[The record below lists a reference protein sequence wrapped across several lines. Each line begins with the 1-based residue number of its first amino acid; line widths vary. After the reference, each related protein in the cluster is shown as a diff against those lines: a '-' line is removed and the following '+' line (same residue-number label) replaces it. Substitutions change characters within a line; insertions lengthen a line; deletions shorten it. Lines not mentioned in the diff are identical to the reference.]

1 MIKIKY
7 LLFLLVLLGTSACS
21 PDKSEEGEQ
30 VGQLPNYDSL
40 RVALLDSSV
49 LRNNNS
55 DKTLKHN
62 KISEGENNLIKDSVL
77 HEKNISKSKIVEK
90 EEFYKNLKVAEK
102 SVNIQEKEKEVV
114 LSDNTLDNSFT
125 TNKKNPKEPK
135 DGGDQMEPKDRIDQ
149 ILHKGLTLDKLR
161 EMGFLYV
168 KLNSE
173 NLKSVR
179 DMYDSGYVDTLSYE
193 KIKLSIEKNLRII
206 RLLNQLSWEHGLQ
219 DEKFIVIYLDQFIG
233 IVREG
238 LITSQEV
245 LEYLQRVYDTNKV
258 SQHKY
263 IVSANNLRV
272 NVDLMW
278 RIIRE
283 IDFK

>member
-21 PDKSEEGEQ
+21 SDKFEEDEK

-49 LRNNNS
+49 LRNNNDNS
-55 DKTLKHN
+55 DTDNTFKHN
-62 KISEGENNLIKDSVL
+62 KISEGKNNLVKDSVL
-77 HEKNISKSKIVEK
+77 HKKNISKSKIEEK

-102 SVNIQEKEKEVV
+102 SVNIQEKEKEVI
-114 LSDNTLDNSFT
+114 LSDNALDNSFT
-125 TNKKNPKEPK
+125 TNKKNQKES
-135 DGGDQMEPKDRIDQ
+135 EDRIDQ

>member
-7 LLFLLVLLGTSACS
+7 LLFLLVLLGASACS
-21 PDKSEEGEQ
+21 SDKFEEDEK

-49 LRNNNS
+49 FRNNNDNS
-55 DKTLKHN
+55 DTDNTFKHN
-62 KISEGENNLIKDSVL
+62 KISEGKNNLVKDSVL
-77 HEKNISKSKIVEK
+77 HKKNISKSKIEEK

-102 SVNIQEKEKEVV
+102 SVNIQEKEKEVI
-114 LSDNTLDNSFT
+114 LSDNALDNSFT
-125 TNKKNPKEPK
+125 TNKKNQKES
-135 DGGDQMEPKDRIDQ
+135 EDRIDQ

>member
-7 LLFLLVLLGTSACS
+7 LLFLLVLLGASACS
-21 PDKSEEGEQ
+21 SDKSEEDEQ

-49 LRNNNS
+49 LRNNNNNNDNS
-55 DKTLKHN
+55 DSDNTLKHN
-62 KISEGENNLIKDSVL
+62 KISERKNNLVKDSVL
-77 HEKNISKSKIVEK
+77 HKKNISKSKIEEK
-90 EEFYKNLKVAEK
+90 EEFYKNLKVVEK

-114 LSDNTLDNSFT
+114 LSDNALDNSFT
-125 TNKKNPKEPK
+125 TNKKKQK
-135 DGGDQMEPKDRIDQ
+135 EPKDRIDQ

-206 RLLNQLSWEHGLQ
+206 RLLNQLSWEQGLQ
-219 DEKFIVIYLDQFIG
+219 DEKFIVIYLDQFIE

>member
-7 LLFLLVLLGTSACS
+7 LLFLLVLLGASACS
-21 PDKSEEGEQ
+21 SDKFEEDEK

-49 LRNNNS
+49 FRNNNDNS
-55 DKTLKHN
+55 DTDNTFKHN
-62 KISEGENNLIKDSVL
+62 KISEGKNNLVKDSVL
-77 HEKNISKSKIVEK
+77 HKKNISKSKIEEK

-102 SVNIQEKEKEVV
+102 SVNIQEKEKEVI
-114 LSDNTLDNSFT
+114 LSDNALDNSFT
-125 TNKKNPKEPK
+125 TNKKNQKES
-135 DGGDQMEPKDRIDQ
+135 EDRIDQ

-219 DEKFIVIYLDQFIG
+219 DEKFIVIYLDQFIE

>member
-7 LLFLLVLLGTSACS
+7 LLFLLVLLGASACS
-21 PDKSEEGEQ
+21 SDKFEEDEK

-49 LRNNNS
+49 LRNNNDNS
-55 DKTLKHN
+55 DTDNTFKHN
-62 KISEGENNLIKDSVL
+62 KISEGKNNLVKDSVL
-77 HEKNISKSKIVEK
+77 HKKNISKSKIEEK
-90 EEFYKNLKVAEK
+90 EEFYKNLKVEEK
-102 SVNIQEKEKEVV
+102 SVNIQEKEKEVI
-114 LSDNTLDNSFT
+114 LSDNALDNSFT
-125 TNKKNPKEPK
+125 TNKKNQKES
-135 DGGDQMEPKDRIDQ
+135 EDRIDQ

>member
-7 LLFLLVLLGTSACS
+7 LLFLLVLLGASACS
-21 PDKSEEGEQ
+21 SDKFEEDEK

-49 LRNNNS
+49 LRNNNDNS
-55 DKTLKHN
+55 DTDNTFKHN
-62 KISEGENNLIKDSVL
+62 KISEGKNNLVKDSVL
-77 HEKNISKSKIVEK
+77 HKKNISKSKIEEK

-102 SVNIQEKEKEVV
+102 SVNIQEKEKEVI
-114 LSDNTLDNSFT
+114 LSDNALDNSFT
-125 TNKKNPKEPK
+125 TNKKNQKES
-135 DGGDQMEPKDRIDQ
+135 EDRIDQ